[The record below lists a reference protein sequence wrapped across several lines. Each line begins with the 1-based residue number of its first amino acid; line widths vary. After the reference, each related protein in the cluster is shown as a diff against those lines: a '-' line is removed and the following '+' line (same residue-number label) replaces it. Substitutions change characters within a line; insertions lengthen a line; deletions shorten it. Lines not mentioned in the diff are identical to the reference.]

1 MQYMNLFIHILWN
14 HLFLLPDLSL
24 MEDPGA
30 VITFQYNLLQSVLSR
45 ISLFSNQSLPSL
57 INGRNAMYFYSLI
70 NKICLKTFYINFI
83 LSSHCKKLACLL
95 RISLITLIMYT
106 SIKKFLMR
114 CQPSISDSAG

>member
-24 MEDPGA
+24 MEDPGE
-30 VITFQYNLLQSVLSR
+30 VITFQYNLLQSVL
-45 ISLFSNQSLPSL
+45 SLPSL

-95 RISLITLIMYT
+95 KISLITLIMYT